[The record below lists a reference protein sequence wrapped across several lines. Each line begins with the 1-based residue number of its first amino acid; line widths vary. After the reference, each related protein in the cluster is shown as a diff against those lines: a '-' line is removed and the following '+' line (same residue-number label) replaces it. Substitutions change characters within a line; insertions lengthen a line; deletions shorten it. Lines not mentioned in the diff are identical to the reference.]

1 MKSATE
7 SFFNDDCFFDQL
19 FNDKTVNLQI
29 EFQILDNDSE
39 LDVSVQLNNKV
50 IVYKKCSHGSFTIN
64 EIITVDSIKNT
75 LVIEIAKNNHSTF
88 KLEKIIINNYD
99 LIQDYDL
106 FKSQVKFIN
115 NDTNTNQNVVDTFAF
130 NASYK
135 LEFTSPFVLWYQEN
149 TTKNVVISE
158 SMSFCATDQDLEY
171 YQMAVDKVKKLI
183 V

>member
-7 SFFNDDCFFDQL
+7 AFFNDNHFFDQL
-19 FNDKTVNLQI
+19 FNDETINLQI
-29 EFQILDNDSE
+29 EFQIVDNNGD
-39 LDVSVQLNNKV
+39 LDVNVQLNNKS
-50 IVYKKCSHGSFTIN
+50 IVCKKYSHGVHTIN
-64 EIITVDSIKNT
+64 ETVTVDSIENT
-75 LVIEIAKNNHSTF
+75 LSIEIAKNNQTTF

-115 NDTNTNQNVVDTFAF
+115 NDTKTNETVVDTFAF

-135 LEFTSPFVLWYQEN
+135 LKFTSPFVLWYQVN